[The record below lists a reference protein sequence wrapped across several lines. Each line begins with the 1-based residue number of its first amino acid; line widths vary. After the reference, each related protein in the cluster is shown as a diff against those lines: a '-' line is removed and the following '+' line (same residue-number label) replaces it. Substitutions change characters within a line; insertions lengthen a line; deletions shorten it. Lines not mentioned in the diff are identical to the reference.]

1 MGGNSKVSAAD
12 GINGRYS
19 MSVKLTM
26 PYYELKVTGKPFD
39 GEVLRKTWI
48 TPMVLGNCPKG
59 RHQDG

>member
-1 MGGNSKVSAAD
+1 
-12 GINGRYS
+12 

-39 GEVLRKTWI
+39 GEVSRKTWT
-48 TPMVLGNCPKG
+48 TPTVLGNCPKG